1 VQAVVGV
8 QAVVLGQAAVW
19 QAAAVVEA
27 GAGADVLLKRHRTT
41 KTNLLS

>member
-1 VQAVVGV
+1 
-8 QAVVLGQAAVW
+8 VLGQAVVW

-27 GAGADVLLKRHRTT
+27 GADVLLKRHRIT